1 MSNPIYMRK
10 KVVTLLIIVLLAL
23 TAVVDAKGFGKLRK
37 ERYSETTA
45 LNETTVTWNDCPKGL
60 VYDPYPGE
68 CGNYIDTDGD
78 GYCDHSEP
86 PPWERLS
93 TSGQSFNSAVSNP
106 SKLERYNV
114 IQLIALGVL
123 LVILAEVVERKFS
136 KRFARYW
143 WNVILLIIAVP
154 SALIGLLLLF
164 LDFRTI
170 RDYDLLF
177 WHVEF
182 SIVASV
188 LCLHHLLKRYRHFFK
203 VPKT

>member
-1 MSNPIYMRK
+1 MRK
-10 KVVTLLIIVLLAL
+10 IIVAVLVAMLIISALSVLTNARW
-23 TAVVDAKGFGKLRK
+23 FGKQKRG
-37 ERYSETTA
+37 ESNENTF

-60 VYDPYPGE
+60 VYDPYPGQ
-68 CGNYIDTDGD
+68 CSNYIDTDGD

-86 PPWERLS
+86 PPWERLTVS
-93 TSGQSFNSAVSNP
+93 RINHSFYPNR
-106 SKLERYNV
+106 LERYNV
-114 IQLIALGVL
+114 FQLIALGVVL
-123 LVILAEVVERKFS
+123 ITLAEIVERKIS

-143 WNVILLIIAVP
+143 WNILLLVTAIP
-154 SALIGLLLLF
+154 SALIGFLLLF

-188 LCLHHLLKRYRHFFK
+188 LCLYHILKRYKHFVK

>member
-1 MSNPIYMRK
+1 
-10 KVVTLLIIVLLAL
+10 
-23 TAVVDAKGFGKLRK
+23 
-37 ERYSETTA
+37 
-45 LNETTVTWNDCPKGL
+45 
-60 VYDPYPGE
+60 
-68 CGNYIDTDGD
+68 
-78 GYCDHSEP
+78 
-86 PPWERLS
+86 
-93 TSGQSFNSAVSNP
+93 
-106 SKLERYNV
+106 LERYNV

-123 LVILAEVVERKFS
+123 LVILAEVVERKLS

-164 LDFRTI
+164 LDFKTI

-188 LCLHHLLKRYRHFFK
+188 LSLHHLLKRYRHFLK